1 MIRGK
6 KKRKPEALADL
17 KVLAAE
23 IRRHRARLDISQE
36 ELADRA
42 GLHRNYIGF
51 VERTENDP
59 SMTKLFK
66 IAHGLGLTPSQ
77 LLEGIAKGSRR

>member
-1 MIRGK
+1 MTRGK
-6 KKRKPEALADL
+6 KKRTPEALADL
-17 KVLAAE
+17 KALAAE

-36 ELADRA
+36 ELAGRA

-66 IAHGLGLTPSQ
+66 IARGLGLTPSQ

>member
-1 MIRGK
+1 MPE
-6 KKRKPEALADL
+6 KKRTPEALADL
-17 KVLAAE
+17 RALADE
-23 IRRHRARLDISQE
+23 IRRHRDRLGISQE

-66 IAHGLGLTPSQ
+66 IARGLGLTPQQ
-77 LLEGIAKGSRR
+77 LLHGIAPEQRR